1 MSIGK
6 CKGIREHKSSMY
18 NKHASMQDFSSHASG
33 IKGMVMKKIISPKR
47 KISRKVI
54 KRTAG
59 LLWGRNVGI
68 RVFSGSAATQVASSH
83 KLLVIHSP
91 PRPKVIL
98 IANKAFME
106 RQIGAYCILCREGGE
121 QEGKVDRKVG
131 YTEGWNWGVV
141 QNLKNIEQKQ
151 TMRINIPAW
160 KIKIRNI
167 GDT

>member
-1 MSIGK
+1 M
-6 CKGIREHKSSMY
+6 
-18 NKHASMQDFSSHASG
+18 
-33 IKGMVMKKIISPKR
+33 ISEKR
-47 KISRKVI
+47 RKLSKESNI

-83 KLLVIHSP
+83 KLLVVHSP

-121 QEGKVDRKVG
+121 ENRRGGQESIGD
-131 YTEGWNWGVV
+131 TEGWGLRSSAKFKEHWTEADKWGETF
-141 QNLKNIEQKQ
+141 QHKKNKKWE
-151 TMRINIPAW
+151 T
-160 KIKIRNI
+160 
-167 GDT
+167 